1 MKTIFAFFIGVMA
14 LSQASESFAARS
26 PVYGE
31 CRLSSDRTNADIY
44 IYNTL
49 SYATILNGPVHVNYY
64 TQSGYKTE
72 VTEKNIHQTVNS
84 RGKVTYSDYNLDGSA
99 NYCEVDLTDSF
110 LPSTPLDLR
119 VTNQDRT
126 SLGVAWTPGTNNGD
140 TTDYYIVAY
149 SRTSN
154 VLCES
159 STRVTTTQT
168 SVTLTNLIQGSFY
181 YIKVCS
187 RGTYDGLAKSATLI
201 TSTTVDSSPE
211 VKQLVAISSGLD
223 AVSAKWVSGGGST
236 YDYVAR
242 IGLASN
248 PPQNCQGGSVLTTP
262 ETVFSGLQPDTAYVV
277 RVCSRNLNGMMTPGV
292 TVDVSTQSF
301 NTVLPFV
308 DSFSLS
314 NGPLSAAWSVV
325 AGTFGIQNKIATPTS
340 NGMSVAILRAQNVSN
355 ISLKIDLDLKDGEVE
370 NGAGLVARYSTV
382 GSQTSMIIGRIRAKK
397 SGGRVFFGE
406 IVAISNGK
414 ETVLMSKRVKRRDA
428 SLELRLQGSQAV
440 LIFDNDQVGTA
451 TVTNTAPGGMG
462 ILGLGDSEM
471 IDNFSARA
479 L

>member
-1 MKTIFAFFIGVMA
+1 MKTTFAFFMGLMA
-14 LSQASESFAARS
+14 FSQASESFAARS

-44 IYNTL
+44 IYNKL
-49 SYATILNGPVHVNYY
+49 SYATVLNGPVHVNYY
-64 TQSGYKTE
+64 RQGGYKVE
-72 VTEKNIHQTVNS
+72 ITEKNIHQTIKS
-84 RGKVTYSDYNLDGSA
+84 GGKLSYSDYSLDGDA
-99 NYCEVDLTDSF
+99 DYCEVDLTDSF

-119 VTNQDRT
+119 TTNQDRT
-126 SLGVAWTPGTNNGD
+126 SLTVAWTPGTNNGD

-149 SRTSN
+149 SRNSN
-154 VLCES
+154 VMCES

-168 SVTLTNLIQGSFY
+168 FVTLTNLVQGSFY

-187 RGTYDGLAKSATLI
+187 RGTYDGLAKSSTLI

-211 VKQLVAISSGLD
+211 VMQLTATSSGPDTVL
-223 AVSAKWVSGGGST
+223 AKWVSGGGST

-248 PPQNCQGGSVLTTP
+248 PPQSCQGGAVLTTP
-262 ETVFSGLQPDTAYVV
+262 ETVFTGLQPNAAYVV
-277 RVCSRNLNGMMTPGV
+277 RVCSRNLNGLMTSGV
-292 TVDVSTQSF
+292 TADVSTQSI
-301 NTVLPFV
+301 NAALPFM
-308 DSFSLS
+308 DSFNLS
-314 NGPLSAAWSVV
+314 NGPLSEAWAVV
-325 AGTFGIQNKIATPTS
+325 SGTFGIQNKVASPAS
-340 NGMSVAILRAQNVSN
+340 NGPSIAILRAQSVSN
-355 ISLKIDLDLKDGEVE
+355 VSLKIDLDLKELEVE
-370 NGAGLVARYSTV
+370 NGAGVIARYSAV
-382 GSQTSMIIGRIRAKK
+382 GAQTSMIVGRIRAKK

-406 IVAISNGK
+406 IVSVTNGK

-440 LIFDNDQVGTA
+440 LIFDNDQIGTA
-451 TVTNTAPGGMG
+451 TVNTTTGSIGMIG
-462 ILGLGDSEM
+462 MGDSEM